1 MSKKNIDPKYSAD
14 DLPKVKNPFMY
25 LLRCIVKSLCFLF
38 FGIGTFLIVL
48 FCFPVLHLVWH
59 DKATFKKKGR
69 IFVAG
74 VLNMFVNIMH
84 FIRISRYEVPDI
96 EKLRNLHS
104 CVIVANHPS
113 LLDVVYTFAF
123 VRDADCI
130 IRAGL
135 KSSPV
140 SGIVRPLYISNDG
153 DFDEMVKDA
162 KKSLDSG
169 ANLIIFPE
177 GTRTPRHGTNPYKKG
192 AARIALETGYPVQ
205 PLHIGGGDKYGLGK
219 HEPFYKAHPT
229 HAYLYKFTV
238 LPQITMDKYEGL
250 APAIAAKRLT
260 DDMRASIDSVQD

>member
-1 MSKKNIDPKYSAD
+1 MKKEIDPRYSPD
-14 DLPKVKNPFMY
+14 DLPKVKNPFLY
-25 LLRCIVKSLCFLF
+25 LLRCIVKTFCYIF
-38 FGIGTFLIVL
+38 FGIGTFLIVI

-59 DKATFKKKGR
+59 DKDKFKKKGR
-69 IFVAG
+69 VFVAG
-74 VLNMFVNIMH
+74 VLNFFVQTMR
-84 FIRISRYEVPDI
+84 FLRISKYQVDDI
-96 EKLRNLHS
+96 ETLRNLKS

-113 LLDVVYTFAF
+113 LLDVIYTFAF

-140 SGIVRPLYISNDG
+140 SGIVRPLYIPNDD
-153 DFDEMVKDA
+153 DFDEMVKHA

-192 AARIALETGYPVQ
+192 AARIALETGCNVQ

-219 HEPFYKAHPT
+219 HDPFYKAHPT
-229 HAYLYKFTV
+229 HSYLYKFTV
-238 LPQITMDKYEGL
+238 LPQITMDKYKDL
-250 APAIAAKRLT
+250 PPAIAAKRLT
-260 DDMRASIDSVQD
+260 DDMRAAIDSVQD